1 MIAIRLSCGGLFNSL
16 LRRSFAYFNFICFLL
31 LVWLTMALFTIKST
45 LNLEG
50 IEFVDTITA
59 KGIDLHSAL
68 PALINGRL
76 DQAFLSVINVHFSIG
91 GYEGVA
97 NCFGYS
103 PLWCRSKL
111 NIIQLPITS
120 FNFCGTFNLRRVI
133 FS

>member
-1 MIAIRLSCGGLFNSL
+1 
-16 LRRSFAYFNFICFLL
+16 
-31 LVWLTMALFTIKST
+31 MALFTIKST

>member
-1 MIAIRLSCGGLFNSL
+1 
-16 LRRSFAYFNFICFLL
+16 
-31 LVWLTMALFTIKST
+31 MALFTIKST

-50 IEFVDTITA
+50 IEFFNTIAA
-59 KGIDLHSAL
+59 KCIDLHSAL

-120 FNFCGTFNLRRVI
+120 FNFCGTFNLGRVI